1 MEWAFTVVFLLVLA
15 NGVLRADVEAKGI
28 DVIVVGPE
36 HANNEVVA
44 RNQELLLS
52 LVPDIDFL
60 PLIRVQLQLP
70 DMRVRLDI
78 RLIRDDVLVV
88 LEEEIRVTDV
98 VQL

>member
-44 RNQELLLS
+44 RNQELLLP